1 MAYGLRSWKEWG
13 KGDGIYQHDI
23 YHISRAGTTFP
34 NLLNIY
40 PLTTLVLG
48 GFFVCFFFNF
58 IYLFIFGYAWSSLLH
73 MGFL

>member
-13 KGDGIYQHDI
+13 KGDGTYQHDI
-23 YHISRAGTTFP
+23 YQISRAGTTFP

-48 GFFVCFFFNF
+48 FFFFFLNF
-58 IYLFIFGYAWSSLLH
+58 IYLFIFGYAWSSVLH